1 MTKEFDLDTYLIIN
15 NYKFIICLF
24 DKKKFKTIYIQ
35 ELELKKKA
43 RTIDFNSLSK
53 FLENNI
59 FKIEKLTSK
68 FINNIIV
75 VIDNEEIKDL
85 NIGIKKKNYVENLNS
100 KNLEIIISEV
110 KDLFEETYQDQKIMH
125 IIIQNYLINGKT
137 YLQFQ
142 KNLQTNDFG
151 LEIKF
156 ISVSN
161 KLSYQLEKVLEKYQI
176 KISKYI
182 SGIYVENYFQG
193 KRNEFP
199 VMVYEII
206 NGINENEVKLVPKST
221 INKGFFEKF
230 FQLFS

>member
-1 MTKEFDLDTYLIIN
+1 LFKETYL
-15 NYKFIICLF
+15 
-24 DKKKFKTIYIQ
+24 
-35 ELELKKKA
+35 
-43 RTIDFNSLSK
+43 
-53 FLENNI
+53 
-59 FKIEKLTSK
+59 
-68 FINNIIV
+68 
-75 VIDNEEIKDL
+75 
-85 NIGIKKKNYVENLNS
+85 
-100 KNLEIIISEV
+100 
-110 KDLFEETYQDQKIMH
+110 DQKIMH

-142 KNLQTNDFG
+142 KNLQANDFG

-182 SGIYVENYFQG
+182 SEIYVENYFQG

-206 NGINENEVKLVPKST
+206 NGINENEVKLVPKNT

>member
-1 MTKEFDLDTYLIIN
+1 MVL
-15 NYKFIICLF
+15 
-24 DKKKFKTIYIQ
+24 
-35 ELELKKKA
+35 
-43 RTIDFNSLSK
+43 
-53 FLENNI
+53 
-59 FKIEKLTSK
+59 
-68 FINNIIV
+68 
-75 VIDNEEIKDL
+75 
-85 NIGIKKKNYVENLNS
+85 KKKNYVKNLS
-100 KNLEIIISEV
+100 FKNLESIIVEA
-110 KDLFEETYQDQKIMH
+110 KDLFKENYQDQNIMH

-142 KNLQTNDFG
+142 KNLQANDFG

-182 SGIYVENYFQG
+182 SGIYVENYFRG

-206 NGINENEVKLVPKST
+206 NGINENEVKLVPKNT

>member
-1 MTKEFDLDTYLIIN
+1 MTKEFDLDTYLIVT

-24 DKKKFKTIYIQ
+24 DKKNFKNIYIQ
-35 ELELKKKA
+35 EFELKNKSE
-43 RTIDFNSLSK
+43 TLDLNSLSQ

-75 VIDNEEIKDL
+75 VVDNEEIKDL
-85 NIGIKKKNYVENLNS
+85 NIGIKKKNYIKDLNS
-100 KNLEIIISEV
+100 KNLESIIVEA
-110 KDLFEETYQDQKIMH
+110 KDLFKETYQDQKIIH

-137 YLQFQ
+137 YLKFQ
-142 KNLQTNDFG
+142 KNLPTNDFG

-161 KLSYQLEKVLEKYQI
+161 KLSFQLEKILGKYQI

-206 NGINENEVKLVPKST
+206 NGINENEVKLVPKNT

>member
-1 MTKEFDLDTYLIIN
+1 MFKETYL
-15 NYKFIICLF
+15 
-24 DKKKFKTIYIQ
+24 
-35 ELELKKKA
+35 
-43 RTIDFNSLSK
+43 
-53 FLENNI
+53 
-59 FKIEKLTSK
+59 
-68 FINNIIV
+68 
-75 VIDNEEIKDL
+75 
-85 NIGIKKKNYVENLNS
+85 
-100 KNLEIIISEV
+100 
-110 KDLFEETYQDQKIMH
+110 DQKIMH
-125 IIIQNYLINGKT
+125 IIIQNYLINGKN

-142 KNLQTNDFG
+142 KNLQANDFG

-182 SGIYVENYFQG
+182 SEIYVENYFQG

-206 NGINENEVKLVPKST
+206 NGINENEVKLVPKNT

>member
-1 MTKEFDLDTYLIIN
+1 MFKETYL
-15 NYKFIICLF
+15 
-24 DKKKFKTIYIQ
+24 
-35 ELELKKKA
+35 
-43 RTIDFNSLSK
+43 
-53 FLENNI
+53 
-59 FKIEKLTSK
+59 
-68 FINNIIV
+68 
-75 VIDNEEIKDL
+75 
-85 NIGIKKKNYVENLNS
+85 
-100 KNLEIIISEV
+100 
-110 KDLFEETYQDQKIMH
+110 DQKIMH

-142 KNLQTNDFG
+142 KNLQANDFG

-182 SGIYVENYFQG
+182 SEIYVENYFQG

-206 NGINENEVKLVPKST
+206 NGINENEVKLIPKNT

>member
-1 MTKEFDLDTYLIIN
+1 
-15 NYKFIICLF
+15 
-24 DKKKFKTIYIQ
+24 
-35 ELELKKKA
+35 
-43 RTIDFNSLSK
+43 
-53 FLENNI
+53 
-59 FKIEKLTSK
+59 
-68 FINNIIV
+68 
-75 VIDNEEIKDL
+75 
-85 NIGIKKKNYVENLNS
+85 
-100 KNLEIIISEV
+100 
-110 KDLFEETYQDQKIMH
+110 MH
-125 IIIQNYLINGKT
+125 IVIQNYLINGKN

-142 KNLQTNDFG
+142 KNLQANDFG

-182 SGIYVENYFQG
+182 SGIYVENYFRG

-206 NGINENEVKLVPKST
+206 NGINENEVKLVPKNT

>member
-1 MTKEFDLDTYLIIN
+1 MTKEFDLDTYLIVT

-24 DKKKFKTIYIQ
+24 DKKNFKNIYIQ
-35 ELELKKKA
+35 EFELKNKSE
-43 RTIDFNSLSK
+43 TLDLNSLSQ

-75 VIDNEEIKDL
+75 VVDNEEIKDL
-85 NIGIKKKNYVENLNS
+85 NIGIKKKNYIENLNS
-100 KNLEIIISEV
+100 KNLESIIVEA
-110 KDLFEETYQDQKIMH
+110 KDLFKETYQDQKIIH

-137 YLQFQ
+137 YLKFQ
-142 KNLQTNDFG
+142 KNLPTNDFG

-161 KLSYQLEKVLEKYQI
+161 KLSFQLEKILGKYQI

-206 NGINENEVKLVPKST
+206 NGINENEVKLVPKNT

>member
-1 MTKEFDLDTYLIIN
+1 MTKEFDLDTYLIVT

-24 DKKKFKTIYIQ
+24 DKKNFKNIFIQ
-35 ELELKKKA
+35 EFEFKNKSGTLDL
-43 RTIDFNSLSK
+43 NSLSK

-75 VIDNEEIKDL
+75 VVDSEEIKDL
-85 NIGIKKKNYVENLNS
+85 NIGIKKKNFIKNLNS
-100 KNLEIIISEV
+100 KNLESIIVEA
-110 KDLFEETYQDQKIMH
+110 KDLFKETYQDQKIIH

-137 YLQFQ
+137 YLKFQ
-142 KNLQTNDFG
+142 KNLPTNDFG

-161 KLSYQLEKVLEKYQI
+161 KLSFQLEKILGKYQI

-206 NGINENEVKLVPKST
+206 NGINENEVKLVPKNT

>member
-1 MTKEFDLDTYLIIN
+1 MTKELDLDTYLIIT
-15 NYKFIICLF
+15 NYKFVICLF
-24 DKKKFKTIYIQ
+24 SKKNFKSIYIQ
-35 ELELKKKA
+35 EFEFKYKTGA
-43 RTIDFNSLSK
+43 IDFNSLSK

-85 NIGIKKKNYVENLNS
+85 NIGIKKKNYVKNFS
-100 KNLEIIISEV
+100 FKNLESIILEA
-110 KDLFEETYQDQKIMH
+110 KDLFKETYQDQNIMH
-125 IIIQNYLINGKT
+125 IIVQNYLINGKT
-137 YLQFQ
+137 YLKFQ
-142 KNLQTNDFG
+142 NNLQTNDFG

-193 KRNEFP
+193 KENEFP
-199 VMVYEII
+199 VMVYDII
-206 NGINENEVKLVPKST
+206 NGINENEVKLVPKNPS
-221 INKGFFEKF
+221 NNGFFEKF